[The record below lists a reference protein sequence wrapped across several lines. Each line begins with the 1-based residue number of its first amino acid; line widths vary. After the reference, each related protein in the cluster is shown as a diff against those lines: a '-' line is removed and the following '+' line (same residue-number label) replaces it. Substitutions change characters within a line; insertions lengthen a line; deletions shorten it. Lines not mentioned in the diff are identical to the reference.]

1 MPLLRHTAVLP
12 VIAVAALVLAGCAT
26 STPGDGPG
34 PGGGSND
41 PVAPVDVV
49 GQGTVIQ
56 VGDADPEL
64 CLGAVAESYPPQCSG
79 VPLLEWDWSL
89 YDGSETA
96 AGTTWGT
103 YAVFGSWQDDTLT
116 VTGAIQLALYDPL
129 PVIDPQ
135 LDPANA
141 GNSTEA
147 ELLAIQEGIAE
158 AAPVEVLMSVP
169 QNGYL
174 FVTVIQDDGTVQAW
188 ADATYG
194 PNIVAVRSALMS
206 VSSG

>member
-1 MPLLRHTAVLP
+1 MSRIHRAALLPLVTA
-12 VIAVAALVLAGCAT
+12 AVLVLAACAT

-56 VGDADPEL
+56 VGDAPPEL

-79 VPLLEWDWSL
+79 VPLLEWDWTL
-89 YDGSETA
+89 YAGSESA

-103 YAVFGSWQDDTLT
+103 YAVFGSWDTENLT
-116 VTGAIQLALYDPL
+116 VNDAIQLALYDPM
-129 PVIDPQ
+129 VVVDPL

-141 GNSTEA
+141 GTSTEE
-147 ELLAIQEGIAE
+147 ELAAIQDGIVD
-158 AAPVEVLMSVP
+158 AAPVEVLMTVP

-174 FVTVIQDDGTVQAW
+174 FVTVIHDDGAVQAW
-188 ADATYG
+188 ADETYG
-194 PNIVAVRSALMS
+194 TGVVAVRSALANTA
-206 VSSG
+206 G

>member
-1 MPLLRHTAVLP
+1 MSRIRRATVLP
-12 VIAVAALVLAGCAT
+12 LIAAAALVLAGCAT
-26 STPGDGPG
+26 SPGDGPG

-64 CLGAVAESYPPQCSG
+64 CLGALAESYPPQCSG

-116 VTGAIQLALYDPL
+116 VTGAIQLALYDPM
-129 PVIDPQ
+129 PVVDPL
-135 LDPANA
+135 LDAENA
-141 GNSTEA
+141 GTSTEE

-158 AAPVEVLMSVP
+158 AAPVEVLLSSVE
-169 QNGYL
+169 NGYV
-174 FVTVIQDDGTVQAW
+174 FVTVVYDDGAVQAW
-188 ADATYG
+188 ADAAYG
-194 PNIVAVRSALMS
+194 EGVVAVRSALANL
-206 VSSG
+206 

>member
-1 MPLLRHTAVLP
+1 MVA
-12 VIAVAALVLAGCAT
+12 AAALVLAACAT
-26 STPGDGPG
+26 TTPGQDPG

-56 VGDADPEL
+56 VGDATPEL
-64 CLGAVAESYPPQCSG
+64 CLGAVAESFPPQCSG
-79 VPLLEWDWSL
+79 VPLLEWDWNL

-103 YAVFGSWQDDTLT
+103 YAVFGSWENAKLV
-116 VTGAIQLALYDPL
+116 VTDAIQLALYDPM
-129 PVIDPQ
+129 VVEDPQ

-141 GNSTEA
+141 GTSTED
-147 ELLAIQEGIAE
+147 ELLAIQEGIAD
-158 AAPVEVLMSVP
+158 AAPVEVLMTFP

-174 FVTVIQDDGTVQAW
+174 FVTVIYDDGTVQAW

-194 PNIVAVRSALMS
+194 AGVVAVRSAL
-206 VSSG
+206 VSLSAG